1 MRSDKDKQTSLQEAV
16 KTYLPNGSSMSF
28 GGLGARDPF
37 AVLYEI
43 IRQGAKDLTLM
54 TTSIMDIG
62 NILIGAGCVRKVEGA
77 YVWIGSVGSGLNY
90 RRAVE
95 KGVPV
100 KIEIEE
106 YSNYSASLR
115 FLAASMNI
123 PFMATKSLI
132 GSDIPKYNDKIKLI
146 DDPFTNEPVALVS
159 AASPDVVFIHVQK
172 ADTAGNGQIWGILMN
187 DPTLARAA
195 KKVVLTCE
203 EIVSTREIRKLPN
216 LTAIPAYCVDAVVEI
231 PFCSHPM
238 WTAGYYWCDLPFR
251 RNFMLYNKTQEG
263 FEKWLKEWVLDI
275 KDWNAFLNKIGK
287 DRLEKL
293 AKMERDNYNIPVLA
307 YEGGAKR

>member
-1 MRSDKDKQTSLQEAV
+1 MRSRKDKQTTLAEAI
-16 KTYLPNGSSMSF
+16 KTHLPSGSSVSF

-37 AVLYEI
+37 APAYEM
-43 IRQGAKDLTLM
+43 IRQGINDLTLM

-62 NILIGAGCVRKVEGA
+62 NIIIGAGCVSKVEGA

-95 KGVPV
+95 KGIPCKV
-100 KIEIEE
+100 ETEE
-106 YSNYSASLR
+106 YSNYGASLR
-115 FLAASMNI
+115 FLAASMNV
-123 PFMATKSLI
+123 PFLPTKSMI
-132 GSDIPKYNDKIKLI
+132 GTDLPTYNDKIKLI
-146 DDPFTNEPVALVS
+146 NDPYTNEPVALVS

-195 KKVVLTCE
+195 KKVILTCE
-203 EIVSTREIRKLPN
+203 EIVSNREIRQLSN
-216 LTAIPAYCVDAVVEI
+216 LTAIPSYCVDAVIEV

-263 FEKWLKEWVLDI
+263 FDKWLKEWVLDVPN
-275 KDWNAFLNKIGK
+275 WEAFLDKLGR
-287 DRLEKL
+287 DRLEKIVR
-293 AKMERDNYNIPVLA
+293 MERDNYKIPNLVF
-307 YEGGAKR
+307 

>member
-1 MRSDKDKQTSLQEAV
+1 MRSRKDKQTSLAEAV
-16 KTYLPNGSSMSF
+16 KTYLPNGSSVSF

-37 AVLYEI
+37 AVAFEI
-43 IRQGAKDLTLM
+43 IRQGIKDLNLM

-62 NILIGAGCVRKVEGA
+62 NILIGAGCIKKVEGA

-90 RRAVE
+90 RRALE
-95 KGVPV
+95 HGVPLKLEV
-100 KIEIEE
+100 EE

-115 FLAASMNI
+115 FLAGSMNV
-123 PFMATKSLI
+123 PFMATKSLL
-132 GSDIPKYNDKIKLI
+132 GSDIPTYNDKIKLI
-146 DDPFTNEPVALVS
+146 DDPYTGQPVALVS
-159 AASPDVVFIHVQK
+159 AANPDVVFIHVQK

-203 EIVSTREIRKLPN
+203 EIVSTREIRKIPN
-216 LTAIPAYCVDAVVEI
+216 LTAVPSYCVDAVIEV

-238 WTAGYYWCDLPFR
+238 WTSGYYWCDLPFR

-263 FEKWLKEWVLDI
+263 FEKWVKEWIIDTETWDGYLD
-275 KDWNAFLNKIGK
+275 KLGK
-287 DRLEKL
+287 DRLEKIVR
-293 AKMERDNYNIPVLA
+293 MERDNYVIP
-307 YEGGAKR
+307 KII

>member
-1 MRSDKDKQTSLQEAV
+1 MRSRKDKQTTLAEAI
-16 KTYLPNGSSMSF
+16 KTHLPSGSSVSF

-37 AVLYEI
+37 APAYEM
-43 IRQGAKDLTLM
+43 IRQGINDLTLM

-62 NILIGAGCVRKVEGA
+62 NIIIGAGCVSKVEGA

-95 KGVPV
+95 KGIPV
-100 KIEIEE
+100 KVETEE

-115 FLAASMNI
+115 FLAASMNV
-123 PFMATKSLI
+123 PFLPTKSML
-132 GSDIPKYNDKIKLI
+132 GTDLPTYNDKIKLI
-146 DDPFTNEPVALVS
+146 NDPYTNEPVALVS

-195 KKVVLTCE
+195 KKVILTCE
-203 EIVSTREIRKLPN
+203 EIVSNKEIRQLSN
-216 LTAIPAYCVDAVVEI
+216 LTAIPSYCVDAVIEV

-251 RNFMLYNKTQEG
+251 RNFMLYNHTQED
-263 FEKWLKEWVLDI
+263 FDKWLKEWVMDI
-275 KDWNAFLNKIGK
+275 PNWDAFLDKLGR

-293 AKMERDNYNIPVLA
+293 VRMERDNYTIPNLV
-307 YEGGAKR
+307 

>member
-1 MRSDKDKQTSLQEAV
+1 MFFLRNKTDKQTSLTEAI
-16 KTYLPNGSSMSF
+16 KTHLPSGSSVSF

-37 AVLYEI
+37 APAYEI
-43 IRQGAKDLTLM
+43 IRQKISNLNLM
-54 TTSIMDIG
+54 TASIMDIG
-62 NILIGAGCVRKVEGA
+62 NILIGAGCIKRVEGA

-100 KIEIEE
+100 KLETEE
-106 YSNYSASLR
+106 YSNYAASLR
-115 FLAASMNI
+115 FLAASMNV
-123 PFMATKSLI
+123 PFMATKSML
-132 GSDIPKYNDKIKLI
+132 GTDFPTHNDKIKVI
-146 DDPFTNEPVALVS
+146 NDPYKNEPVALVS

-195 KKVVLTCE
+195 KKVILTCE
-203 EIVSTREIRKLPN
+203 EIVSTKELRKLSN
-216 LTAIPAYCVDAVVEI
+216 LNTIPSYCVDAVIEV

-251 RNFMLYNKTQEG
+251 RNFMLYNRTQED
-263 FEKWLKEWVLDI
+263 FEKWLKEWVYDVPNW
-275 KDWNAFLNKIGK
+275 DAFLDKLGR

-293 AKMERDNYNIPVLA
+293 VRMEQDNYTIPKFV
-307 YEGGAKR
+307 

>member
-1 MRSDKDKQTSLQEAV
+1 MFFLRSRNDKQTTLAEAI
-16 KTYLPNGSSMSF
+16 KTHLPNGSSVSF

-37 AVLYEI
+37 APAYEL
-43 IRQGAKDLTLM
+43 IRQGIKDLTLM

-62 NILIGAGCVRKVEGA
+62 NIIIGAGCVKKVEGA

-100 KIEIEE
+100 KLETEE
-106 YSNYSASLR
+106 YSNYTASLR
-115 FLAASMNI
+115 FLAASMNV
-123 PFMATKSLI
+123 PFMATRSML
-132 GSDIPKYNDKIKLI
+132 GTDLPKYNDKIKLI
-146 DDPFTNEPVALVS
+146 NDPYTNEPVALVS

-172 ADTAGNGQIWGILMN
+172 ADTAGNGQIWGVLMN

-195 KKVVLTCE
+195 KKVILTCE
-203 EIVSTREIRKLPN
+203 EIVSTQEIRKLSN
-216 LTAIPAYCVDAVVEI
+216 LTAIPSYCVESVIEV
-231 PFCSHPM
+231 PFCSYPM

-251 RNFMLYNKTQEG
+251 RNFMLYNSTQEG
-263 FEKWLKEWVLDI
+263 FEKWLKEWVFDVPNW
-275 KDWNAFLNKIGK
+275 DAFLDKLGR

-293 AKMERDNYNIPVLA
+293 VRMERDNYNIPTLV
-307 YEGGAKR
+307 